1 MEKEVRRVNTRL
13 YLEYL
18 KFKDDMLRKS
28 QEEVF
33 KSRYRIDVFLNL
45 YEIMVEK
52 TEELPREILA
62 RLEKQEGP
70 LERLYEG
77 WMKKE
82 DSVYQE
88 LKDYVEKELFLL
100 LDQRKAG

>member
-1 MEKEVRRVNTRL
+1 MEKEVRRVNARL

-18 KFKDDMLRKS
+18 KFKDDMLHKS
-28 QEEVF
+28 QKEVF
-33 KSRYRIDVFLNL
+33 ESCYRIDVFLNL

-62 RLEKQEGP
+62 RLEEQEGL

-77 WMKKE
+77 WMKKD
-82 DSVYQE
+82 DSAYQE
-88 LKDYVEKELFLL
+88 LKDYVENELL
-100 LDQRKAG
+100 LLLNQRKAG

>member
-1 MEKEVRRVNTRL
+1 MEKQVRRVNARL

-33 KSRYRIDVFLNL
+33 ESCYRIDVFLNL

-52 TEELPREILA
+52 TEELPREILM
-62 RLEKQEGP
+62 RMEKQEGL
-70 LERLYEG
+70 LERLYKG
-77 WMKKE
+77 WMKKD
-82 DSVYQE
+82 DSAYQE
-88 LKDYVEKELFLL
+88 LKDYVENELLLL

>member
-18 KFKDDMLRKS
+18 KFKDDMLCKS

-33 KSRYRIDVFLNL
+33 KNCYRIDVFLNL

-52 TEELPREILA
+52 MEELPAGILA
-62 RLEKQEGP
+62 RLEEQEGL

-77 WMKKE
+77 WMKKD
-82 DSVYQE
+82 DSAYQE
-88 LKDYVEKELFLL
+88 LKDYVVKELFLL